1 MPVYAPTLLQR
12 TLKAP
17 IHCSGVGVHSG
28 RRVTLTLKPAE
39 AGTGI
44 TFVRTDVPAHR
55 AVVPA
60 RWDRVC
66 DTRLC
71 TVVANEHGTT
81 VGTIEHLMAALAG
94 AGIDNA
100 EIELDGPE
108 IPIMDGSAEPFL
120 FLVDCAGQV
129 DEDTPRRAIRVMRPI
144 TVSDDKGASA
154 TLQPAVGFSINC
166 EIEFAS
172 RAIGHQ
178 RFALSPTV
186 DDFKAEVSR
195 ARTFGF
201 LHEVEQL
208 RAAGLARGGSLENSV
223 VVNGDSVLNEDGLRY
238 EDEFVRHKILDAM
251 GDLALAGAPIM
262 GRFVGV
268 KSGHRL
274 NNLVLRALFADPQAW
289 RMEVPTAADW
299 ASAEWDD
306 QPLAKTA

>member
-1 MPVYAPTLLQR
+1 MYAPTLLQR

-71 TVVANEHGTT
+71 TVVGNEHGTT

-108 IPIMDGSAEPFL
+108 VPIMDGSAEPFL

-129 DEDTPRRAIRVMRPI
+129 DEDTPRRAIRVLRPI

-154 TLQPAVGFSINC
+154 NLQPAVGFSINC